1 MDKVKNIMSLSLI
14 AVLVGMLGLY
24 LDPRV
29 NQFAGFIIVMD
40 AIYTIFIICYI
51 LGTILFW
58 LFSLEGNKRDK
69 ESYLECL
76 ESKVKSLEEKLE
88 DIKEDK
94 KSEEW
99 RSLENM
105 DNKKRYFTVETN
117 WGILYV
123 STKYRN
129 SDIVHSKIES
139 FLDNAYTRAGY
150 NTVYYEK
157 PSIVY
162 KVTEYVS
169 RDGILRM
176 LDYISRM
183 EDTTVTLGLDPDRD
197 II

>member
-40 AIYTIFIICYI
+40 AIYTIFIMCYI

-69 ESYLECL
+69 ESYLEVL
-76 ESKVKSLEEKLE
+76 ENKVKSLEEKLE
-88 DIKEDK
+88 EIKEDK

-123 STKYRN
+123 STKYLN
-129 SDIVHSKIES
+129 SDIVHYKIEW

-157 PSIVY
+157 PSIAY

-169 RDGILRM
+169 RDGILSM